1 MLENQTSP
9 PMNIFPA
16 LLLHLQYQFSISLGK
31 EFDVE
36 FYNGTHTF
44 MKVNADKSTNESQ
57 PEEAKRN
64 MTTRNSSENKDILG
78 SGYAMSYGDY
88 CIELL
93 RFLFAL

>member
-1 MLENQTSP
+1 
-9 PMNIFPA
+9 MNIFPA

-44 MKVNADKSTNESQ
+44 MKVNADKYTNESQ
-57 PEEAKRN
+57 SEETKRH
-64 MTTRNSSENKDILG
+64 MTTSNSSENKDVLG
-78 SGYAMSYGDY
+78 RGYALSYDDS

-93 RFLFAL
+93 HFLFAL

>member
-1 MLENQTSP
+1 MLENQTSL

-36 FYNGTHTF
+36 FYNGTHTSF
-44 MKVNADKSTNESQ
+44 MKVNADKSKNESQ

-64 MTTRNSSENKDILG
+64 MTTSDSSGNKDVLG
-78 SGYAMSYGDY
+78 SGYALSYDKS
-88 CIELL
+88 
-93 RFLFAL
+93 